1 MSALAPQQIAFI
13 ERRRRQIRYWPWLA
27 LLLTLVLGGLYAW
40 VWRNVPWFLDPQAL
54 VQGVQRGKID
64 TSQLATLAALGNLA
78 FIGCGLL
85 ILVIILFTSV
95 ALWNEHRLI
104 RYLDQLRAP
113 AALEHDAEPES
124 EPVPVSPLES
134 LSEPPPEAS
143 SDTPGQGSSQ
153 DNG

>member
-1 MSALAPQQIAFI
+1 MPVLAPPQIAYI

-40 VWRNVPWFLDPQAL
+40 LWVNVPYFLDPQAL
-54 VQGVQRGKID
+54 VQELQGGKID
-64 TSQLATLAALGNLA
+64 TGKLATLAALGNLA

-104 RYLDQLRAP
+104 RYLDQLNPPLSPQNDTAS
-113 AALEHDAEPES
+113 PES
-124 EPVPVSPLES
+124 APD
-134 LSEPPPEAS
+134 ATD
-143 SDTPGQGSSQ
+143 SDHG
-153 DNG
+153 

>member
-1 MSALAPQQIAFI
+1 MPALAPPQIAYI

-27 LLLTLVLGGLYAW
+27 LLLTGVLGGLYAW
-40 VWRNVPWFLDPQAL
+40 LWLNMPWFLDPQAL
-54 VQGVQRGKID
+54 VQGVQSGKLD
-64 TSQLATLAALGNLA
+64 TSKLASVAALGNLA

-104 RYLDQLRAP
+104 RYVDQLSAP
-113 AALEHDAEPES
+113 VLPENAAES
-124 EPVPVSPLES
+124 PV
-134 LSEPPPEAS
+134 
-143 SDTPGQGSSQ
+143 DTPSEVQVQDQDQDQDQ